1 MFILYTKHDISLI
14 AHTMIKMNLPR
25 RLRTASPR
33 CATPGWIGVSVQCL
47 GGVLVLLGVNWVVF
61 GYLSACRVRVSLTW
75 MPLIL
80 LNFGFAIGDIS
91 CITAA
96 LNDPV
101 PSDIG
106 CES

>member
-14 AHTMIKMNLPR
+14 AHEMIKMNLPR

-33 CATPGWIGVSVQCL
+33 CATPGWLVSVSVWVVFWCH
-47 GGVLVLLGVNWVVF
+47 LGVNWVVI

>member
-1 MFILYTKHDISLI
+1 VLI
-14 AHTMIKMNLPR
+14 
-25 RLRTASPR
+25 
-33 CATPGWIGVSVQCL
+33 
-47 GGVLVLLGVNWVVF
+47 
-61 GYLSACRVRVSLTW
+61 GYLSDVVYELTLTW

-96 LNDPV
+96 LNEPV
-101 PSDIG
+101 PSEIG

>member
-1 MFILYTKHDISLI
+1 VFILYTKHEIILI
-14 AHTMIKMNLPR
+14 AHTMIKINSPR
-25 RLRTASPR
+25 RLRTASRR
-33 CATPGWIGVSVQCL
+33 CATPGWLVSVSVWVVFWCY
-47 GGVLVLLGVNWVVF
+47 LGVNWVLI
-61 GYLSACRVRVSLTW
+61 GYLSDVVYELTLTW

-96 LNDPV
+96 LNEPV
-101 PSDIG
+101 PSEIG

>member
-1 MFILYTKHDISLI
+1 VIGQCLMLVF
-14 AHTMIKMNLPR
+14 
-25 RLRTASPR
+25 
-33 CATPGWIGVSVQCL
+33 GVSV
-47 GGVLVLLGVNWVVF
+47 WVVF

>member
-1 MFILYTKHDISLI
+1 M
-14 AHTMIKMNLPR
+14 
-25 RLRTASPR
+25 
-33 CATPGWIGVSVQCL
+33 VSVSVWVVFWCY
-47 GGVLVLLGVNWVVF
+47 LGVNWVVI

>member
-1 MFILYTKHDISLI
+1 
-14 AHTMIKMNLPR
+14 
-25 RLRTASPR
+25 
-33 CATPGWIGVSVQCL
+33 
-47 GGVLVLLGVNWVVF
+47 
-61 GYLSACRVRVSLTW
+61 

>member
-1 MFILYTKHDISLI
+1 MLVFGWCFGVTWVLI
-14 AHTMIKMNLPR
+14 
-25 RLRTASPR
+25 
-33 CATPGWIGVSVQCL
+33 GWCI
-47 GGVLVLLGVNWVVF
+47 